1 MPNTIQYIDAAL
13 HSIQLITSLL
23 TLLGVFAVVVLFV
36 WFNHEL
42 FPVLRLKIE
51 MAESKEM
58 PGTVH
63 IRLVA
68 ENTSKVHI
76 KLDRKLGSWL
86 QILSYET
93 AQMESVPTFSE
104 WVPFSQDLMEKDGPE
119 PRNGFPKPRQIMK
132 TTEYIEP
139 GESIQIELLHRPLL
153 SRQGI
158 AVACGFQVHTM
169 HLKDELEEDGHP
181 VLAAIARKL
190 DELTHNP
197 TNRFTTTAWLLMSP
211 QVDAATRQMS

>member
-1 MPNTIQYIDAAL
+1 MPTTLQYIDAAL
-13 HSIQLITSLL
+13 HSIQMITSLL
-23 TLLGVFAVVVLFV
+23 TMLGLLAVVVVFV

-42 FPVLRLKIE
+42 FPVLYLKIE

-58 PGTVH
+58 PGTIH
-63 IRLVA
+63 IRLAA
-68 ENTSKVHI
+68 ENRSKVHI
-76 KLDRKLGSWL
+76 KLNRSQGSWL

-93 AQMESVPTFSE
+93 SQMETLPTFSE
-104 WVPFSQDLMEKDGPE
+104 WVPFSEDRMEKDGPQ
-119 PRNGFPKPRQIMK
+119 PRNGFPKPRQVMK

-139 GESIQIELLHRPLL
+139 GESIRIELLHRPLP

-169 HLKDELEEDGHP
+169 RLKDELEQSGHP
-181 VLAAIARKL
+181 VLAAMAKKL

-197 TNRFTTTAWLLMSP
+197 TDRFTTTAWLLMSP
-211 QVDAATRQMS
+211 PIGSTTSS